1 MKWKQKS
8 TGAGEKGIWCAGM
21 GREQLGLKARRELR
35 QGEGDKADL
44 LTGKGL
50 MMRAKLKGLGQEVK

>member
-1 MKWKQKS
+1 
-8 TGAGEKGIWCAGM
+8 M

-44 LTGKGL
+44 LKGKGL